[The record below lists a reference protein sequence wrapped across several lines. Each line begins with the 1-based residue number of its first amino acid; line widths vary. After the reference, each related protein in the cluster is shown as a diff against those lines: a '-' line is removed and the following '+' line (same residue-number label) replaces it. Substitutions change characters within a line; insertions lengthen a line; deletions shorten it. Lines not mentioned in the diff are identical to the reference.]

1 MPRVPTVDAFQ
12 AASTPQPQAR
22 FDAPAMPDVA
32 GRQAQQLGG
41 ATLQLG
47 GEAARIANDM
57 AAQANQERIDGAM
70 VQFMGQDTQLRVEAL
85 QLQGRNALDRPDGKS
100 LDEEFGQRL
109 DTAARDI
116 ADKLGNDAQ
125 RRAFMSQAAQARIK
139 FRASI
144 ASHMVSQSAVVQKE
158 DFRAGV
164 SVAQNRG
171 ALLWG
176 DAEALQQSNDAIVS
190 LVDQQ
195 AAKEGWSPAQRDA
208 ALVEAQSPLHLGAL
222 KGMLQGGQPQL
233 AQQYL
238 SEHSASMSLQARA
251 MAQDMVKGQAALDKA
266 QTFADDVI
274 GRGLTMADALTEA
287 RTKLQGDDEAHAVA
301 EIKTRFAEQEVA
313 RAQSGREVARTAW
326 SALMERGSMSA
337 IPPDTMAALRK
348 NAPEEERQMRDWLEA
363 KWRRAKADA
372 EGKAKT
378 DMDVYY
384 GLRRMAMDEPAA
396 FSGLDLRKSQPYLTD
411 GDLKHL
417 IELQG
422 SISRGD
428 AKAMESQRVLKQTLG
443 AIRADIAA
451 VGIDLTPKEG
461 TPQAKETALF
471 MGALTQALDQATQ
484 AKQAPLTT
492 DEARRIGLGLV
503 QEGIQQ
509 GSGMF
514 GVFQT
519 RKRGYQIATD
529 PDIAPGT
536 SFVLKRFGD
545 IPEATRNALVG
556 EYRTRSG
563 LGTRPLTAAQEAE
576 IEREY
581 TRRVQTGRI
590 K

>member
-1 MPRVPTVDAFQ
+1 MPRVPTADTFQ
-12 AASTPQPQAR
+12 ASSNALPAAR
-22 FDAPAMPDVA
+22 IDAPAMPDVA
-32 GRQAQQLGG
+32 GRQAQQMGQSM
-41 ATLQLG
+41 LQLG
-47 GEAARIANDM
+47 NGLSRVADDM
-57 AAQANQERIDGAM
+57 ALQANQDRVDGAM
-70 VQFMGQDTQLRVEAL
+70 VQLMEHDTRLRVEAL
-85 QLQGRNALDRPDGKS
+85 QLQGRNALERPDGKP

-109 DTAARDI
+109 KDAANSISDT
-116 ADKLGNDAQ
+116 LGNDAQ
-125 RRAFMSQAAQARIK
+125 RRVFQHQVAQASIRL
-139 FRASI
+139 RSSI
-144 ASHMVSQSAVVQKE
+144 ASHMVSQSAAVQKE
-158 DFRAGV
+158 DFRAGL

-176 DAEALQQSNDAIVS
+176 DAQSLQQSNEAITS
-190 LVDQQ
+190 LVDRQ
-195 AAKEGWSPAQRDA
+195 AAREGWSPEQRDA
-208 ALVEAQSPLHLGAL
+208 ALIDAQSPLHVGVL
-222 KGMLQGGQPQL
+222 KGMLQGGQAQM

-238 SEHSASMSLQARA
+238 TEHSASMSIQARA
-251 MAQDMVKGQAALDKA
+251 MAQDMLKGQAALDKA
-266 QTFADDVI
+266 QSFADDVM
-274 GRGLTMADALTEA
+274 GRGLTLTDALGEA
-287 RTKLQGDDEAHAVA
+287 RAKLSGDDEAHAVA
-301 EIKTRFAEQEVA
+301 EIKTRFAEREA
-313 RAQSGREVARTAW
+313 GAAQAGREVARTAW
-326 SALMERGSMSA
+326 SVLMDKGSMSA
-337 IPPDTMAALRK
+337 IPPDTLAALRK

-384 GLRRMAMDEPAA
+384 GLRRMAMDDPAG
-396 FSGLDLRKSQPYLTD
+396 FSALDLRKSQPYLAD

-443 AIRADIAA
+443 AIRADVAA

-484 AKQAPLTT
+484 AKQAPLST
-492 DEARRIGLGLV
+492 DEARRIGMGLV

-509 GSGMF
+509 GSGVF
-514 GVFQT
+514 GMFQT
-519 RKRGYQIATD
+519 KKRGYQIATD

-536 SFVLKRFGD
+536 SFVLKRFAD

-556 EYRTRSG
+556 EYRTRGG
-563 LGTRPLTAAQEAE
+563 LGTRPLTADQEAE